1 MVHRLTGR
9 QLWTRGSLLCFGWLV
24 ACSQEAQLAASSAVS
39 EAVEV
44 AQRAKAARA
53 PEAAPPAVTA
63 PVPTAPRTA
72 PTIAPRPAAARLGL
86 PARGFEV
93 KNILGVHRILEPGEF
108 LWEPEGAPAGP
119 LRIVVDLRAQHLYV
133 YRAGVEIGRAF
144 ILYGADNKP
153 TPTGTFPILQKK
165 IDYHSRTYDSPM
177 PFMLRLTNDGVAIH
191 ASEVIDGES
200 ATHGCIGLPR
210 EFASLLFREAKLGDK
225 VLVTNRWMWETYYA
239 PLRKDAPQLAQATET
254 A

>member
-1 MVHRLTGR
+1 MMQRFTGR
-9 QLWTRGSLLCFGWLV
+9 QLWTRGSMLCFAWLV

-53 PEAAPPAVTA
+53 AAPASPAPA
-63 PVPTAPRTA
+63 PAPASPTVKAQ
-72 PTIAPRPAAARLGL
+72 PAAAVRGL
-86 PARGFEV
+86 PARGFAV
-93 KNILGVHRILEPGEF
+93 KNILAVHRILEPGEF
-108 LWEPEGAPAGP
+108 LWKPEGAPAGP

-133 YRAGVEIGRAF
+133 YRGGVEIGRAF
-144 ILYGADNKP
+144 VLYGADNKP
-153 TPTGTFPILQKK
+153 TPIGTFSILQKK

-191 ASEVIDGES
+191 ASEVVDGES

-210 EFASLLFREAKLGDK
+210 EFASLLFKEAKLGDK
-225 VLVTNRWMWETYYA
+225 VLVTNRWMWDVYYA
-239 PLRKDAPQLAQATET
+239 PLRKDAPQFADAT